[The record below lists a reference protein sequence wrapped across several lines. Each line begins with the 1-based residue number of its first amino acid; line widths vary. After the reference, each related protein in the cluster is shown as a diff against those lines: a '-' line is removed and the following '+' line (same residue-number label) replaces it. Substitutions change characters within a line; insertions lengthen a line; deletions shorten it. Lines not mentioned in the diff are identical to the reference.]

1 MQIFFG
7 FFAYNFNEKFDTK
20 IFCNRLKELR
30 KDANIS
36 SVALAKILEVS
47 DTTILRWEKGKML
60 PTIDKLYYLS
70 KYFKVSTD
78 YLLGLED

>member
-1 MQIFFG
+1 MFEIMK
-7 FFAYNFNEKFDTK
+7 FAE
-20 IFCNRLKELR
+20 RLKELR